1 MESPQVEGEGAAIWV
16 GRLCVA
22 RPLSMGPWRIF
33 QGLANFRAA
42 NATSLT
48 ATWIAS
54 LLEDNYDI
62 GRQIWTM
69 ANQDW
74 MVGTIRARIHRT
86 EIALVRT
93 AEHAPLHEAHANVV
107 VHACKSLARDY
118 IAIGVDL
125 GVMHATIQTPIIH
138 WAEEWLQPGGKTTIA
153 EGIRVDALLSLYGL
167 TSQSMLQ
174 SMGFDPESQ
183 PPESSDSEIES
194 EPERAESESSLDDM
208 EPAEYLWQGYA

>member
-1 MESPQVEGEGAAIWV
+1 
-16 GRLCVA
+16 
-22 RPLSMGPWRIF
+22 
-33 QGLANFRAA
+33 
-42 NATSLT
+42 
-48 ATWIAS
+48 
-54 LLEDNYDI
+54 
-62 GRQIWTM
+62 
-69 ANQDW
+69 

-138 WAEEWLQPGGKTTIA
+138 WAEEWLQTGGKTTIT

-167 TSQSMLQ
+167 TSESLLQ
-174 SMGFDPESQ
+174 SMGFDPES
-183 PPESSDSEIES
+183 SDSDIDS
-194 EPERAESESSLDDM
+194 ASVTSESESSFDGM
-208 EPAEYLWQGYA
+208 EPAQYLWPNAYPLVRELI

>member
-125 GVMHATIQTPIIH
+125 EVMHATIQTPIIH

-167 TSQSMLQ
+167 TSESLLQ
-174 SMGFDPESQ
+174 SMGFDPES
-183 PPESSDSEIES
+183 SDSDIDS
-194 EPERAESESSLDDM
+194 ASVTSESESSFDGM
-208 EPAEYLWQGYA
+208 EPAQYLWPNPNPAQY